1 MTASESVDEAPSFE
15 GCGRDSPLVPS
26 DPQAAV
32 SKIFHSPS
40 SGSAEAA
47 TAPFRLT
54 REFKG
59 HVRWRELPDG
69 QIEVATLDR
78 DGRLERRLVQQDG
91 TTTPVSFE
99 PASDVRALGKALVVA
114 GIALG
119 AAALFQLV
127 GDDHPDAGPTW
138 AGRVAI
144 VLLIAG
150 AIVRGCGGS
159 IDWRL
164 RKVGGKKEWN
174 EPTDLGEWA
183 PHTSAQLGAVEQ
195 IADEA
200 DGEAF
205 VRDAGSWTVEVY
217 TRQRGVIA
225 RYSVDE
231 TGRIE
236 LLEKLSTKGEHVGAL
251 FSFAGFVGF
260 IVVLFTRQDFLA
272 ATLVFFA
279 GIVAAFLADRLTP
292 VDRRVREL
300 KDGPKWHAIRT
311 VIEDND

>member
-1 MTASESVDEAPSFE
+1 
-15 GCGRDSPLVPS
+15 
-26 DPQAAV
+26 V
-32 SKIFHSPS
+32 SKQIFHSPS

-59 HVRWRELPDG
+59 RVRWRALPDG

-99 PASDVRALGKALVVA
+99 PASGVRSWGRALVVA
-114 GIALG
+114 GLALG
-119 AAALFQLV
+119 VAALFQLV
-127 GDDHPDAGPTW
+127 GDDHPDDGPTW
-138 AGRVAI
+138 ALRIAI
-144 VLLIAG
+144 VLV
-150 AIVRGCGGS
+150 IVGGIGCAYARS

-164 RKVGGKKEWN
+164 RNIGGKKEWN
-174 EPTDLGEWA
+174 EPTDLGEWT

-195 IADEA
+195 IADEH

-205 VRDAGSWTVEVY
+205 VRDAGTRTVEVY
-217 TRQRGVIA
+217 TRQRGVFA

-231 TGRIE
+231 TGRTK
-236 LLEKLSTKGEHVGAL
+236 LLEELSTKAEHVGVW

-260 IVVLFTRQDFLA
+260 AVVLFSLHDFLA
-272 ATLVFFA
+272 ATLVFVA
-279 GIVAAFLADRLTP
+279 GVAVAFLADRLTP

-311 VIEDND
+311 VMEDD